1 MKEVI
6 IKIMNENIYFKWYVI
21 FIHYIHIN
29 YLSSPSFMMVVTF
42 FSYKYI
48 IIIIFTPP
56 FFYHH
61 GRRRYSF
68 YLPRYLSFIVSSCD
82 CDDYINFLKY
92 IIIITIIFI
101 FFSTTTNHIYYF
113 YYSHDW
119 LKYFVI
125 IIFFQFKNKALKIQ
139 ISFRLFVTLSNKDY
153 YFRLIYFL

>member
-1 MKEVI
+1 MKIYILNDMSFLFI
-6 IKIMNENIYFKWYVI
+6 IC
-21 FIHYIHIN
+21 IN

-42 FSYKYI
+42 FSYKYIIIIII

-82 CDDYINFLKY
+82 CDDYLNFLKY

-101 FFSTTTNHIYYF
+101 FFLHHHKSY
-113 YYSHDW
+113 
-119 LKYFVI
+119 L
-125 IIFFQFKNKALKIQ
+125 
-139 ISFRLFVTLSNKDY
+139 LFLLRP
-153 YFRLIYFL
+153 RLIKIFRNHYFFSI